1 MIKYKVLVKGI
12 DESFTEVGTIEGN
25 NKRDLAL
32 KLNKLC
38 HIYNI
43 DINTVKLECIQ
54 FDKIENL

>member
-32 KLNKLC
+32 KLNKFC